1 VTIPAGRADA
11 SQQEEFIVEM
21 DENPYD
27 PPRAPIGTRKQFRQ
41 FEIAGKGRR
50 FGTFIIDQLV
60 SFVLVVIVDIVIG
73 VFIGIMGAADRVNDF
88 SPLIFVINIMASLS
102 YYAIFEGLFARTLGK
117 LICGTKVIDEH
128 GGPASFGQ
136 ILMRTACRCIPFEP
150 FSFVGERGWHD
161 SIPKTSV
168 VLA

>member
-1 VTIPAGRADA
+1 
-11 SQQEEFIVEM
+11 VEM

-27 PPRAPIGTRKQFRQ
+27 PPPAPIGMRKQFRQ
-41 FEIAGKGRR
+41 LEIAGKGRR
-50 FGTFIIDQLV
+50 FGTFIIDQFI
-60 SFVLVVIVDIVIG
+60 SFILLFILDIFIG

-88 SPLIFVINIMASLS
+88 SVPIFLINIMASLS
-102 YYAIFEGLFARTLGK
+102 YYAIFEGLFARTPGK
-117 LICGTKVIDEH
+117 LICGTKVVDEN

-136 ILMRTACRCIPFEP
+136 ILGRTACRCIPFEP
-150 FSFVGERGWHD
+150 FSFLGERGWHD